1 MTELAGAPACCREG
15 FRHELINPVEV
26 FVASNKKC
34 VVVVGSGD
42 FVEFL
47 GLVCGVK
54 EFSAQTNGNNGI
66 MLTVDD
72 ERWNV
77 ESPDLLNRIEVAA
90 QKELD
95 RKKGI
100 ENAGDILR

>member
-1 MTELAGAPACCREG
+1 
-15 FRHELINPVEV
+15 LINPVEV
-26 FVASNKKC
+26 FVAANKKS
-34 VVVVGSGD
+34 VVVVGSRD

-54 EFSAQTNGNNGI
+54 ELSAQTKGNNGI
-66 MLTVDD
+66 MLTVHD
-72 ERWNV
+72 ERWNI
-77 ESPDLLNRIEVAA
+77 ENPDLLNRIELATHE
-90 QKELD
+90 ELD